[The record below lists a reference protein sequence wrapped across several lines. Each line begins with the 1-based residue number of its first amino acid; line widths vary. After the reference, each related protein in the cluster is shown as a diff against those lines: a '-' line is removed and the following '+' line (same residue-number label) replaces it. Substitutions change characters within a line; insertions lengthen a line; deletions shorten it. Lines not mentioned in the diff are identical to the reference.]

1 MKRSHWTSTASFRY
15 CLGGVVL
22 GLMFPLIAAW
32 AHAHQLGR
40 DLSLANLW
48 RLQNEDP
55 LFWIIDTAPLFL
67 GALAYFAGRQR
78 DHLAKLTDELEKR
91 VAQRTE
97 EIAAANIQL
106 SREIEERRALELVL
120 SRGKKE
126 WESIFDAVSE
136 LILVVD
142 SNGRILRCNRSVIQ
156 TLGTT
161 FEQLIGKNIT
171 DILGMDIISQKPF
184 VSCIE
189 GVQIPGLKDYYEVS
203 WYAFNDGQEDAK
215 TIYSLHNI
223 SERIAATAEIQR
235 QEEFFRSLFE
245 YSPVAIVLINMEQK
259 AADCNPAFEALFGY
273 ARDEV
278 VGKDLDTILAP
289 EFAVNQATFL
299 TEQVLRGE
307 AIHWIDQRKRKDGQL
322 VDVEI
327 FGVPV
332 IVNGARVGVL
342 GLYHDIS
349 ELVLARKAAE
359 AADRAKSEFL
369 ANMSHEIRTPMNG
382 IIGMLELALDTP
394 LTAEQQDYLK
404 TALDSAEALL
414 NLLNDILDFSKI
426 EAGKL
431 DLEEIDFDLR
441 VAVESVTASMAPR
454 AEAKGLEMACM
465 VHHNVPALLRGDPAR
480 LRQVLLNLVGNAI
493 KFTQRGD
500 IVIRVM
506 LESETQ
512 DSATLLF
519 TVSDSGIG
527 IPAER
532 ANQIFERFTQVD
544 SSTTRK
550 YGGTGLGLAISK
562 QLVNMMGGTIGV
574 ESEPG
579 KGSTFWFTSRFQ
591 KQHAGTQPT
600 PIIEEI
606 NLKGIRA
613 LVVDDNTTNQVIL
626 RKMLENI
633 GIRTTV
639 ASSGAECIDALLIG
653 VDTNDLYNLVLLD
666 MQMPSMDGEQTL
678 REIKS
683 HPELSKTVVI
693 VLTSMGKRGDAA
705 RLEAIGCAGYL
716 LKPIKQTQLYDAIAA
731 VLGRKDAPRKPNTS
745 QLVTRHTLAERKR
758 TGEWILLAEDNPVNQ
773 KLAVVMLQKAGYTV
787 DVVENGLQAIDAWRS
802 KSYHLILM
810 DVQMPEMDG
819 FEATRYIREHE
830 APGQHIP
837 IVAMTAHAMS
847 GDRDRC
853 LAAGM
858 DDYLPKP
865 LEREDVLTTLDKWL
879 SKSSPIPQQPAPA
892 KPAEVPPLTRDDPI
906 DMEAAM
912 PRFGD
917 DHAFFLELLSEF
929 VEHMEERI
937 NLFHNA
943 LERGDAKELTRMA
956 HNLKGAASNFNAQPL
971 TNYAY
976 ELELQAKSGNMT
988 KAREC
993 IEKIRDEVPRLREFL
1008 QRQLARKKDHQ

>member
-1 MKRSHWTSTASFRY
+1 
-15 CLGGVVL
+15 
-22 GLMFPLIAAW
+22 MFPLIATW
-32 AHAHQLGR
+32 AHFHQQGMEFTLA
-40 DLSLANLW
+40 SLW
-48 RLQNEDP
+48 KLQNEDP
-55 LFWIIDTAPLFL
+55 IFWIIDTAPLFL

-78 DHLAKLTDELEKR
+78 DHLTKLMGELEQR

-97 EIAAANIQL
+97 EITAANMQL
-106 SREIEERRALELVL
+106 TREIEERRQLEIVL
-120 SRGKKE
+120 SHGKKE
-126 WESIFDAVSE
+126 WESIFDAVSD

-142 SNGRILRCNRSVIQ
+142 GKGQILRCNRSATQ
-156 TLGTT
+156 ALGTS
-161 FEQLIGKNIT
+161 FDQLVGKNIT
-171 DILGMDIISQKPF
+171 EVLGADILSRQSS

-189 GVQIPGLKDYYEVS
+189 GLQIPGLNDYYEVS
-203 WYAFNDGQEDAK
+203 WYALGDGQEDAK

-223 SERIAATAEIQR
+223 SERVAATAEIQR
-235 QEEFFRSLFE
+235 QEEFFRALFE
-245 YSPVAIVLINMEQK
+245 YSPVAVVLINLEQK

-273 ARDEV
+273 PKDEV
-278 VGKDLDTILAP
+278 IGKDLDTLIAP
-289 EFAVNQATFL
+289 DFAVKQATLL

-307 AIHWIDQRKRKDGQL
+307 AIRWIDQRKRKDGRL

-332 IVNGARVGVL
+332 IVNGERVGVL

-349 ELVLARKAAE
+349 ELVQARKAAE
-359 AADRAKSEFL
+359 AADQAKSEFL

-382 IIGMLELALDTP
+382 VFGMLELALDTP
-394 LTAEQQDYLK
+394 LTSEQQDYLK
-404 TALDSAEALL
+404 TALESAEALL
-414 NLLNDILDFSKI
+414 NLLNDILDVSKI

-441 VAVESVTASMAPR
+441 VAVESVATTMAPR

-480 LRQVLLNLVGNAI
+480 LRQVLMNLVGNAI

-519 TVSDSGIG
+519 TVSDTGIG

-532 ANQIFERFTQVD
+532 INHIFERFTQVD

-562 QLVNMMGGTIGV
+562 QLVHMMGGTIGV

-579 KGSTFWFTSRFQ
+579 KGSTFWFTARFQ
-591 KQHAGTQPT
+591 KQLAGTQP
-600 PIIEEI
+600 ISSIEEI
-606 NLKGIRA
+606 HLEGIRA

-633 GIRTTV
+633 GVRTAI
-639 ASSGAECIDALLIG
+639 ASSGAECIDLLLTG
-653 VDTNDLYNLVLLD
+653 ADTNDPFDLVLLD

-678 REIKS
+678 QEIKS
-683 HPELSKTVVI
+683 HPELNKTVVI
-693 VLTSMGKRGDAA
+693 VLTSIGKRGDAA

-731 VLGRKDAPRKPNTS
+731 VLGRKDAPTKPNTS
-745 QLVTRHTLAERKR
+745 QLVTRHTIAEGKR

-773 KLAVVMLQKAGYTV
+773 KLTVAMLQKAGYSV
-787 DVVENGLQAIDAWRS
+787 EVVENGAQAIEAWRS
-802 KSYHLILM
+802 KPYRLILM

-819 FEATRYIREHE
+819 FEATRFIREHE
-830 APGQHIP
+830 ASGQHIP
-837 IVAMTAHAMS
+837 IIAMTAHAMS

-858 DDYLPKP
+858 DDYLSKP
-865 LEREDVLTTLDKWL
+865 LEREDVLATLEKWL
-879 SKSSPIPQQPAPA
+879 SKTSPVPQEPAPA
-892 KPAEVPPLTRDDPI
+892 EPGEAAPSTKDDPI

-917 DHAFFLELLSEF
+917 DHAFFVELLSEF
-929 VEHMEERI
+929 IDHMDERI
-937 NLFHNA
+937 DLFHRA
-943 LERGDAKELTRMA
+943 LEHEDAKELARMA

-971 TNYAY
+971 TDYAY
-976 ELELQAKSGNMT
+976 ELELQARSGNMT
-988 KAREC
+988 KAREW
-993 IEKIRDEVPRLREFL
+993 IDKIQDEAPRLRQFL
-1008 QRQLARKKDHQ
+1008 RRQLNQEEKKQSAQSSGI